1 MFSVKFFQLIL
12 IAGIFL
18 FSACWKR
25 SLAESSINSAPDL
38 DDLEVWQEGEAD
50 PVEDQPSIWD
60 ITKRHGSFSTFSSL
74 VEAAALEET
83 FKSDRPM
90 TVFAPTDEA
99 FNQLPEGILSKLLEE
114 DNKSLLIELLLNHVI
129 PEVYLSIDLL
139 DGESATTLSGYNL
152 PISRDKEIKL
162 GNATVTTADISAS
175 NGVVHVVDQV
185 IIGEK

>member
-38 DDLEVWQEGEAD
+38 DDLEVWHEGEAD

-83 FKSDRPM
+83 FKSDSPM
-90 TVFAPTDEA
+90 TVLAPTDEA
-99 FNQLPEGILSKLLEE
+99 FNRLPEGSLEQLLAPE
-114 DNKSLLIELLLNHVI
+114 NKTLLVELLLNHVI

-139 DGESATTLSGYNL
+139 DGETALTLSGYNL
-152 PISRDKEIKL
+152 PISRDKDIKL
-162 GNATVTTADISAS
+162 SNATVTTADISAS
-175 NGVVHVVDQV
+175 NGVVHVIDQV
-185 IIGEK
+185 IIRE